1 MNVAAIRLC
10 RILLSLPTPKGRRY
24 LPRTMRHA
32 TLALSAALTTTL
44 TAAACRPATAP
55 APAPETKT
63 RPAITPLPPI
73 PHVDGPLA
81 PRVVYPQANQLIQSK
96 DSTFILGSVGNGRAT
111 LTINGQPVPVRPNG
125 SYVAFV
131 ANPPPTAPQ
140 YDLVVVLGADTA
152 RATQPVRVAG
162 MAALLPDSLRPPPPP
177 PAIVVDT
184 TPAWVVLGDSVNV
197 QTDTDRVVIGRP
209 EPNETYRWFLF
220 PGTRAQLTARYPGYA
235 RVRLDSSLQI
245 WVQAVDAKT
254 FATDTTP
261 PHRIAGNS
269 SVKASPDYSDLII
282 PINERPPYFIE
293 ERERSLELTLYGTR
307 GNTDLVN
314 YPTSDSLIRHV
325 EWSQELGDRVRYTVR
340 LSQEPYGFLVL
351 YENGSFVLRV
361 RREPSTQHL
370 ASNTQHQ
377 ASSPLSGLTIAIDPG
392 HPPAGATG
400 PTGLYEGDAV
410 LPVAFFIKG
419 MLESRGANVVMT
431 RTTRDVVD
439 LAMRPVIA
447 RRANAHAFVS
457 LHYNAYGDGTNPLV
471 QPNGIETFFYRP
483 HAEPLARDV
492 QTALLTQQPLV
503 DEGVHYRS
511 LAIVRTTWMPSV
523 LVEGGFIIIPEQENA
538 MRTERFQEHY
548 ALGVVDGLERY
559 FRAVRAP

>member
-1 MNVAAIRLC
+1 
-10 RILLSLPTPKGRRY
+10 
-24 LPRTMRHA
+24 MRHA
-32 TLALSAALTTTL
+32 TLALTAALTTTL
-44 TAAACRPATAP
+44 TAAACRPSTAP
-55 APAPETKT
+55 APAPVPDSKT
-63 RPAITPLPPI
+63 RRAVAPLPPI
-73 PHVDGPLA
+73 PLVEGPLA

-125 SYVAFV
+125 SYLAFV

-140 YDLVVVLGADTA
+140 YDLVAVLGADTA
-152 RATQPVRVAG
+152 RATQLVRVAG
-162 MAALLPDSLRPPPPP
+162 MAALLPDSLRVPPPPP
-177 PAIVVDT
+177 PTVVDT

-209 EPNETYRWFLF
+209 EPNETYRWFLL
-220 PGTRAQLTARYPGYA
+220 PGTRVQLTARFPGYA

-254 FATDTTP
+254 FATDTIP

-269 SVKASPDYSDLII
+269 SVRAGCPRESAGGCEYSDLII
-282 PINERPPYFIE
+282 PINERPPYFVE

-314 YPTSDSLIRHV
+314 YPTSDSLIKHV
-325 EWSQELGDRVRYTVR
+325 EWAQELGDRVRYTVH
-340 LSQEPYGFLVL
+340 LSQEPYGYLVL
-351 YENGSFVLRV
+351 YENGAFVFRV
-361 RREPSTQHL
+361 RRRPSASVQRPASDAGRSTL
-370 ASNTQHQ
+370 AT
-377 ASSPLSGLTIAIDPG
+377 SPLYGLTIAIDPG

-400 PTGLYEGDAV
+400 PTGFYEGDAV

-419 MLESRGANVVMT
+419 LLEGRGAKVVMT

-439 LAMRPVIA
+439 LAMRPAIA

-471 QPNGIETFFYRP
+471 QPNGVETFFYRP
-483 HAEPLARDV
+483 HSEPLARSV
-492 QTALLTQQPLV
+492 QLALLTQQPLD

-511 LAIVRTTWMPSV
+511 LAIVRATWMPAV
-523 LVEGGFIIIPEQENA
+523 LVEGGYIIIPEQENA
-538 MRTERFQEHY
+538 MKTEQFQERY
-548 ALGVVDGLERY
+548 ARGVVDGLEAY
-559 FRAVRAP
+559 FRGVRAP